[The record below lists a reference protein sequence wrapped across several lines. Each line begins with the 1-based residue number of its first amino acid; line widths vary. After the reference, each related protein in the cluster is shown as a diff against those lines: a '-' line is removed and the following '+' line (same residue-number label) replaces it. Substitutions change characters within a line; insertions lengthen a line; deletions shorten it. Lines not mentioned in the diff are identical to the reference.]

1 MTMKLRNWM
10 LASTMG
16 VLLAGCAQTENDAVT
31 ANMAENTE
39 MVEVTGTLAYRERMA
54 LPDNAEVTVT
64 LEDTSLA
71 DAKAV
76 VLDTQTFM
84 TEGKQ
89 VPFSFSLSYNSA
101 DIDLRHTYNV
111 RAQIRVDGK
120 LRFITDTAVRVIT
133 DIEQTHNVAI
143 QLVGVR

>member
-1 MTMKLRNWM
+1 MTMNLRNWM
-10 LASTMG
+10 LATAMG
-16 VLLAGCAQTENDAVT
+16 VLLAGCAQTESDAVK

-39 MVEVTGTLAYRERMA
+39 MVEVTGTLAYRERIA
-54 LPDNAEVTVT
+54 LPENAEVTVT

-76 VLDTQTFM
+76 VLDTQTFI

-101 DIDLRHTYNV
+101 DIDPRHTYNV

-120 LRFITDTAVRVIT
+120 LRFTTDTAVRVIT
-133 DIEQTHNVAI
+133 DIEQTHDVAI